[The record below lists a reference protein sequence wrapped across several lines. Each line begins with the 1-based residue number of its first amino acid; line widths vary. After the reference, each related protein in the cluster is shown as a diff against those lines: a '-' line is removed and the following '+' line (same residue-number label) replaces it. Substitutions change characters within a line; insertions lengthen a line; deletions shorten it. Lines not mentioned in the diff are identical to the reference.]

1 MKRRVVITG
10 LGIVTAIGVGV
21 EEFWKAAISCKNG
34 ITPIEA
40 FDTAE
45 YPNKNGGEI
54 KYFDATK
61 YLSEILV
68 KKLGRASQYALIAAQ
83 EALKDARLTSV
94 DCQGAGVIIGTTMGE
109 GGITEEICRDI
120 YHKKSIAEY
129 RSAYSKWAPYSIN
142 NIVNQ
147 ELGLTGDSL
156 LIPNACSAG
165 NFSIGYAYNLIQQG
179 KRDLII
185 AGGADPLSEIAF
197 SGFSKLKT
205 MADDTCRPFDK
216 NRRGMIVGEGA
227 GILIIESLE
236 HALKRG
242 AKIYAEI
249 LGYGASS
256 DAYHM
261 VMSHPE
267 AEGIIT
273 AVEKA
278 LTNAGITPDE
288 VDYISAHGTGTVSN
302 DLAETLAMKAIFK
315 EHYRKV
321 PISSLKSMIGHTLG
335 AAGAIAAAACCMSFR
350 NNTILPTI
358 NFETPDPECDVDCV
372 PNQPREAELN
382 IVLNN
387 AYAFGG
393 SNSCLVLKRY

>member
-10 LGIVTAIGVGV
+10 LGVVTAIGIGR

-34 ITPIEA
+34 ISPIEA

-54 KYFDATK
+54 KNFAAAK
-61 YLSEILV
+61 YLSE
-68 KKLGRASQYALIAAQ
+68 KLAKSSGRASQYALIAAQ
-83 EALKDARLTSV
+83 EALKDARLSSV
-94 DCQGAGVIIGTTMGE
+94 DRQKAGVIIGTTMGE
-109 GGITEEICRDI
+109 GGITEEICKNI
-120 YHKKSIAEY
+120 YNNNSIAEY

-147 ELGLTGDSL
+147 EFGLNGESL

-165 NFSIGYAYNLIQQG
+165 NFSIGYAYNLIKQG

-236 HALKRG
+236 HALRRG

-249 LGYGASS
+249 LGYGAAS

-273 AVEKA
+273 AVENA

-302 DLAETLAMKAIFK
+302 DLAETLAVKAIFK
-315 EHYRKV
+315 DNYRKV
-321 PISSLKSMIGHTLG
+321 PISSLKSMIGHTMG
-335 AAGAIAAAACCMSFR
+335 AAGAIAAAACCMSIR